1 LVDVQLG
8 VANGVGQREGFFGPD
23 AEKMKRE
30 ALRGLLA
37 DSRKALQLVDEF
49 GDGFGEVGH

>member
-1 LVDVQLG
+1 MK
-8 VANGVGQREGFFGPD
+8 GQ
-23 AEKMKRE
+23 

-49 GDGFGEVGH
+49 GNGFGEVGH

>member
-8 VANGVGQREGFFGPD
+8 VANGVGQREGFFWTD
-23 AEKMKRE
+23 AKQMKGQ

-49 GDGFGEVGH
+49 GNGFGEVGH